1 MAIEILD
8 SWKEFGTNFAAVKTS
23 NGIFIISRGRI
34 SYAIEG
40 EAERFIL
47 RSCRMYRKPV
57 HIMWSV
63 RTNPEDVSKSSER
76 FRYDL
81 SRIKDLTGVD
91 PFELIEI
98 VKEKEE
104 ES

>member
-8 SWKEFGTNFAAVKTS
+8 FWKEPDTNFAVIKTS
-23 NGIFIISRGRI
+23 EGIFVISRGRT

-47 RSCRMYRKPV
+47 SPCRMYKRQICITWNAK
-57 HIMWSV
+57 
-63 RTNPEDVSKSSER
+63 TNPADISKSSER
-76 FRYDL
+76 FRDSL
-81 SRIKDLTGVD
+81 SKIKDLTGVD
-91 PFELIEI
+91 PFELMEI

-104 ES
+104 K

>member
-8 SWKEFGTNFAAVKTS
+8 SWKEPNTKFAIIKTS
-23 NGIFIISRGRI
+23 EGIFVISRGRT
-34 SYAIEG
+34 SYSIEG
-40 EAERFIL
+40 ETERFIL
-47 RSCRMYRKPV
+47 SPCRMYKRQ
-57 HIMWSV
+57 ICITWSV
-63 RTNPEDVSKSSER
+63 RTNPADISKSSER

-91 PFELIEI
+91 PFELMEI

-104 ES
+104 E

>member
-1 MAIEILD
+1 MVISILD
-8 SWKEFGTNFAAVKTS
+8 SWKEFDTNFAIVKTS
-23 NGIFIISRGRI
+23 EGIFIISRGRT

-40 EAERFIL
+40 EDERFTL
-47 RSCRMYRKPV
+47 SPCRIYKRQ
-57 HIMWSV
+57 ISITWSV
-63 RTNPEDVSKSSER
+63 KTNPADVSKSSER

-91 PFELIEI
+91 PFELMEI

-104 ES
+104 K

>member
-8 SWKEFGTNFAAVKTS
+8 SWKEFGTNFATVKTS
-23 NGIFIISRGRI
+23 KGIFIISRGKT

-47 RSCRMYRKPV
+47 RSCRIYKKPV
-57 HIMWSV
+57 YIMWSAGE
-63 RTNPEDVSKSSER
+63 NPEDVSKSSER
-76 FRYDL
+76 FRNDL
-81 SRIKDLTGVD
+81 SKIKDLTGVD
-91 PFELIEI
+91 PFELMEI

-104 ES
+104 K